1 MQQQTLEAPRPA
13 DLIGEAIRERRAI
26 SATYNGATLDLEP
39 YNVFVRNGALFL
51 SAFNPHKNRRVDSDP
66 ELGIFNLSGLSD
78 VAIGDAFTPA
88 ESLAALD
95 ESPERQVLIAVEP
108 LD

>member
-1 MQQQTLEAPRPA
+1 MQQRTLETPRPV

-51 SAFNPHKNRRVDSDP
+51 GAFNPHKNRRVDRDP
-66 ELGIFNLSGLSD
+66 ELGVFNLSGLSD
-78 VAIGDAFTPA
+78 VVLGKPFTPV
-88 ESLAALD
+88 EMLAAPND
-95 ESPERQVLIAVEP
+95 NGDRQVLIAIEA
-108 LD
+108 

>member
-1 MQQQTLEAPRPA
+1 MQQQTLEAPRPV

-51 SAFNPHKNRRVDSDP
+51 SAFNPHKNRRVDRDP
-66 ELGIFNLSGLSD
+66 ELGTFNLSGLSD
-78 VAIGDAFTPA
+78 VELGDAFTPA
-88 ESLAALD
+88 EALAVPD
-95 ESPERQVLIAVEP
+95 ENADRQVLIAIEP
-108 LD
+108 VG